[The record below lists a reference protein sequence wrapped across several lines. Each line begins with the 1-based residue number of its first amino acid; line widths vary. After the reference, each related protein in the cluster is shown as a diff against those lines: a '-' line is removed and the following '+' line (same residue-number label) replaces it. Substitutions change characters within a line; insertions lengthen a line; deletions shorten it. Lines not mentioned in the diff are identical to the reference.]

1 MNEPTL
7 SHPVAVIDR
16 TTNECPSGIRLSAV
30 LAFLL
35 ALGVGVFG
43 TYKAISSSF
52 AETRASGEQPVDA
65 GALAAVE
72 SSAGDESLLE
82 AAGGSPKRE
91 RGTVAPRSIPCS
103 RVGFVERSEFVHTGT
118 AEQVVTRLTP
128 IETLQVGQRVRA
140 DAPTDDVDLQ
150 FGHQVVAS
158 EWRKLILT
166 APKKNGTVSDVVL
179 LRPLRWIEQQR
190 AEVNGQVYISV
201 PECGIDGNATVHRIE
216 PCPPIIDG
224 RGEVITGTFRHRV
237 SGGIEL
243 TVEGESQPIRCT
255 GNHPIWSEDRHDF
268 VRADSLQP
276 GETLRTVNGPA
287 EVVASKI
294 LPGETYVYKIEVH
307 RAHVYH
313 VGNDGLLV
321 HNGDPEDCIKWARR
335 FATKEGGEAFSVLPR
350 KLAGNIE
357 QLPGYAPRDGGW
369 NVHAFVIKDG
379 KIFDAVHQKGI
390 PVAEWWG
397 EYARL
402 NQHGNVFEAGSWTRI
417 IDGLEAAMEWP
428 RNDWF

>member
-1 MNEPTL
+1 MHINNSTQSGNSEITK
-7 SHPVAVIDR
+7 R
-16 TTNECPSGIRLSAV
+16 TGGIRLSAV
-30 LAFLL
+30 LTFSL
-35 ALGVGVFG
+35 ALGFGVFG
-43 TYKAISSSF
+43 TYKAISSSA
-52 AETRASGEQPVDA
+52 AETRSQ
-65 GALAAVE
+65 AVE
-72 SSAGDESLLE
+72 HQLEENSFQGGRQSGLARNGLKTGGRGSRRAVYTSAGRNAD
-82 AAGGSPKRE
+82 
-91 RGTVAPRSIPCS
+91 V
-103 RVGFVERSEFVHTGT
+103 VETK
-118 AEQVVTRLTP
+118 LTP
-128 IETLQVGQRVRA
+128 IETLRVGQRVRA

-216 PCPPIIDG
+216 PCPPIIEG
-224 RGEVITGTFRHRV
+224 PGEVITGTFRHRV

-243 TVEGESQPIRCT
+243 SVEGESQPIRCT